1 MLHAEFRGERTWAS
15 EFPDELA
22 NINTC
27 EDGLTH
33 YPRCPECG
41 DRVSHNSESRDCRA
55 AHFQHCPS
63 AGGGGGGGGGGAG
76 CSGATVGESLEHDAM
91 KSIAASAVGFAL
103 SRIGIAE
110 TRLEEPLAAPH
121 SNANGRVADCLL
133 MFEQSDEQLGEGL
146 IIEIQYG
153 NKSKDKHAVT
163 ADYLKLDR
171 DYSVLW
177 LWPKDFNTRADVPRD
192 WNCKVV
198 QEQQV
203 RDKVRSQIWP
213 PGNPEAIWDNREETS
228 GYTSP
233 EVPVVGLSAY
243 FTLCE
248 VESEAEFY
256 LRKIVREATTDLPNP
271 KIAGTAV
278 DGLARQIKEEYVW
291 EELFTATT
299 HEQYIREVRDELGL
313 PEAQVPAT
321 ISIPKLIIQRQ
332 CPGCGA
338 EHDIRKRAPGETMRA
353 KTCVQCGEWFTV
365 FDFNKWQK
373 KHGQAAAALWDRV
386 TADV

>member
-1 MLHAEFRGERTWAS
+1 MLHAEFRDERTWAS

-27 EDGLTH
+27 EDGLAH

-41 DRVSHNSESRDCRA
+41 GRVSHNSESRDGRA

-76 CSGATVGESLEHDAM
+76 CSGAAVGESLEHDAM
-91 KSIAASAVGFAL
+91 KSIAASAVKFAL

-110 TRLEEPLAAPH
+110 IRLEEPLNAPY
-121 SNANGRVADCLL
+121 SDANGRVADCLL
-133 MFEQSDEQLGEGL
+133 LFEQSDEQLGEGL

-213 PGNPEAIWDNREETS
+213 PGNPDAIWS
-228 GYTSP
+228 GDKYMSGAYIAAHAIH
-233 EVPVVGLSAY
+233 GLSANNAIHRKWPSTES
-243 FTLCE
+243 FIEE
-248 VESEAEFY
+248 VAETG
-256 LRKIVREATTDLPNP
+256 TTDLPNP

-278 DGLARQIKEEYVW
+278 DEIARQIKEEYIW
-291 EELFTATT
+291 EELSTATT
-299 HEQYIREVRDELGL
+299 HKQYIREVRDEFGL

-321 ISIPKLIIQRQ
+321 IVLPELVIQRQ
-332 CPGCGA
+332 CPECDA
-338 EHDIRKRAPGETMRA
+338 EHDLRKGAPGETIRA
-353 KTCVQCGEWFTV
+353 KTCGECGEWFTV
-365 FDFNKWQK
+365 FDSNKWQRIFD
-373 KHGQAAAALWDRV
+373 QAAAALSEGV